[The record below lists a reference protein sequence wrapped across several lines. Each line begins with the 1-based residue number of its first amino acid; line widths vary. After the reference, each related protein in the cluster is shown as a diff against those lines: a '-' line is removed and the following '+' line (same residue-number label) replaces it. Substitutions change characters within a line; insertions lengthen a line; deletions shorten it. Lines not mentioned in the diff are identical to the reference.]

1 MKPEE
6 CSKILPA
13 LADYAVGGL
22 DEPHA
27 QSVCDHLADCAC
39 CRRELEAL
47 EQMAAMLL
55 PIEQVEPPQELWAR
69 IDRQLVD
76 RQLEPCRLPYAFC
89 KNRVRPLLAVAAMA
103 VVLLA
108 VVILSPTGDET
119 GPSPADLPVLMGAE
133 GADYA
138 ETQIAAAW
146 DQPLADE
153 VALALAMA
161 AIEPVVLDEV
171 SQ

>member
-1 MKPEE
+1 
-6 CSKILPA
+6 
-13 LADYAVGGL
+13 
-22 DEPHA
+22 
-27 QSVCDHLADCAC
+27 
-39 CRRELEAL
+39 
-47 EQMAAMLL
+47 
-55 PIEQVEPPQELWAR
+55 
-69 IDRQLVD
+69 
-76 RQLEPCRLPYAFC
+76 
-89 KNRVRPLLAVAAMA
+89 
-103 VVLLA
+103 
-108 VVILSPTGDET
+108 
-119 GPSPADLPVLMGAE
+119 MGAQ